1 MHLGEEEMS
10 LGAVGW
16 ECVSDGC
23 GREVERRVLGHLIDF
38 FFFTSMG
45 RVIALK

>member
-1 MHLGEEEMS
+1 MHLGKEEVS

-23 GREVERRVLGHLIDF
+23 GREVERRVLGHLIDCF
-38 FFFTSMG
+38 LLLWAES
-45 RVIALK
+45 

>member
-23 GREVERRVLGHLIDF
+23 GREVERRVLGHLI